1 MAYGSDAAM
10 VAYLAKTG
18 RVIPAGTDVS
28 VAREV
33 GSLWVNSFQFR
44 GEKVIPDQE
53 DQFPR
58 NKSNPVANPTPR
70 EIEYSAYEAG
80 YAYATGVDIW
90 GTGGTMGGQV
100 IREKVDVLEVQRAEP
115 KFTNFAEFADAM
127 RVLIPM
133 AYRYLEPWLRRREG
147 FSVVVGR
154 KVIGC
159 GC

>member
-1 MAYGSDAAM
+1 MAYGSDLMMAS
-10 VAYLAKTG
+10 YLLKTG
-18 RVIPAGTDVS
+18 RS
-28 VAREV
+28 VPNGYDISAVREM
-33 GSLWVNSFQFR
+33 GALWVNSFTYR
-44 GEKVIPDQE
+44 GEKVSSSQE

-58 NKSNPVANPTPR
+58 NRSNPVANPTPR
-70 EIEYSAYEAG
+70 EVEYASYEAG
-80 YAYATGVDIW
+80 YAYASGVDIW
-90 GTGGTMGGQV
+90 GGAGSQLDV
-100 IREKVDVLEVQRAEP
+100 VVREKVDVLEVQRAEP